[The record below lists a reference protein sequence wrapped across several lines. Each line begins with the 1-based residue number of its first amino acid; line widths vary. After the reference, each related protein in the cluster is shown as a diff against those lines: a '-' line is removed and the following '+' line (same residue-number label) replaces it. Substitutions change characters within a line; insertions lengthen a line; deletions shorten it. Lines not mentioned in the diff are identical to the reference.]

1 MMKIGLTG
9 GIGSGKSTVGRVFE
23 QLGAPVYKAD
33 DHAKE
38 LYRTDKVLQKQVIEL
53 LGEKAYTG
61 GELNR
66 TWIAKQVFQDQVLL
80 AKLNALVHPAV
91 GRDFYAWIEKNPN
104 APYLIKEAAI
114 LFESGAHLAMDRI
127 IHVYAPLETRLSRV
141 VRRDGISN
149 ENVQA
154 RIDKQWTDEQRRA
167 ESDYEIVNDGLTL
180 ILPQILKI
188 HEDIISQSN
197 S

>member
-1 MMKIGLTG
+1 MIKIGLTG
-9 GIGSGKSTVGRVFE
+9 GIGSGKSTVAEVFE
-23 QLGAPVYKAD
+23 HLGAPVYKAD

-38 LYRTDKVLQKQVIEL
+38 LYQTDQLLQKQVIEL
-53 LGEKAYTG
+53 LGEKAYKEG
-61 GELNR
+61 QLNR
-66 TWIAKQVFQDQVLL
+66 AWIAEQVFNDQALL
-80 AKLNALVHPAV
+80 TKLNGLVHPAV
-91 GRDFYAWIEKNPN
+91 GRDFYAWMEMNSK

-127 IHVYAPLETRLSRV
+127 IHVYAPIETRIGRV
-141 VRRDGISN
+141 MRRDGLSRGD
-149 ENVQA
+149 VQS

-167 ESDYEIVNDGLTL
+167 SSHDEIVNDGNTL

>member
-149 ENVQA
+149 EDVQA